1 MELLALVII
10 NIVFGFVL
18 YYIISIKLTNT
29 MMNYQSQKLKKE
41 IQAHTLQ
48 FFKESENYLSLM
60 DSRISILKNLIQ
72 KAENLGIDFKEI
84 QIREELEKI
93 EAFQKRETKKQS
105 IPKLEIPEEAP
116 IVYQK
121 TKITEN
127 PKMDETELAPSEGI
141 LASLGKA
148 FKSIMGVSS
157 SDLPEL
163 ESPKPIPV
171 SNKKHLDFSVGGNP
185 FSESTQILDNAPTED
200 SFQGV
205 FSNIQKSP
213 VKQPKDKIKIS
224 IHAALQEIPED
235 TGKVDKVVFLLKKGY
250 SHSEISEELG
260 LAIPEISLIETI
272 KLERNR
278 RI

>member
-1 MELLALVII
+1 
-10 NIVFGFVL
+10 
-18 YYIISIKLTNT
+18 
-29 MMNYQSQKLKKE
+29 MNYQSQKLKKE

-93 EAFQKRETKKQS
+93 EAFQKKESKKQS
-105 IPKLEIPEEAP
+105 VPKLEIPEEAP

-121 TKITEN
+121 TKITDN
-127 PKMDETELAPSEGI
+127 PTLDQKELAPSEGI
-141 LASLGKA
+141 LAALGKA
-148 FKSIMGVSS
+148 FKTMMGVGDSNIT
-157 SDLPEL
+157 EI

-171 SNKKHLDFSVGGNP
+171 SNKKHLDLSVGGNP
-185 FSESTQILDNAPTED
+185 FTENTQILDNAPRED

-205 FSNIQKSP
+205 FSNIQKSSSLKP
-213 VKQPKDKIKIS
+213 PKDRLKIS